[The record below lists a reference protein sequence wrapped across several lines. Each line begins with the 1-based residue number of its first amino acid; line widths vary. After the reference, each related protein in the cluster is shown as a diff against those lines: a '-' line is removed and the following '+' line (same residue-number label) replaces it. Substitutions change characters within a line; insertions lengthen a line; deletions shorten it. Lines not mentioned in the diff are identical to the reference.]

1 MNNEELDYLS
11 STLKRLLHK
20 ELMGKLF
27 KVIFA
32 YKSKKNN
39 FLGFK

>member
-1 MNNEELDYLS
+1 MSD
-11 STLKRLLHK
+11 TLRRILHK
-20 ELMGKLF
+20 ELMGELF

-32 YKSKKNN
+32 FKSKNGN